1 MVKPLPKEMDK
12 SCFEGRD
19 RMSGYPNMREFYQKG
34 LILIGENDRAAL
46 LQKSGENN
54 SHEGSTHWLIA
65 MEGSEK
71 QPDIYQWKVLIYPS
85 DSKKVNCYKLPY
97 YSSQH
102 FSSIHDAINY
112 SNELS
117 QKARED
123 QLNTLE

>member
-1 MVKPLPKEMDK
+1 M
-12 SCFEGRD
+12 FEGRD
-19 RMSGYPNMREFYQKG
+19 RMSGYPNLREFYQKG

-46 LQKSGENN
+46 IQKSGENT
-54 SHEGSTHWLIA
+54 SLEGSTHWLIA

-71 QPDIYQWKVLIYPS
+71 QPDIYQWKVLVYLS
-85 DSKKVNCYKLPY
+85 EMDKVNCYKSPY
-97 YSSQH
+97 YSSKH
-102 FSSIHDAINY
+102 FSSIHDAINF

>member
-1 MVKPLPKEMDK
+1 
-12 SCFEGRD
+12 
-19 RMSGYPNMREFYQKG
+19 MSGYPNMREFYQKG

-46 LQKSGENN
+46 LQKAGENA
-54 SHEGSTHWLIA
+54 SVEESTHWLIA

-71 QPDIYQWKVLIYPS
+71 QPDVYHWKVLIYPS
-85 DSKKVNCYKLPY
+85 DSKKVNCYTSPY
-97 YSSQH
+97 FSSQH
-102 FSSIHDAINY
+102 FASIHDAINY

>member
-1 MVKPLPKEMDK
+1 
-12 SCFEGRD
+12 
-19 RMSGYPNMREFYQKG
+19 MSDYPNMREFYQKG

-46 LQKSGENN
+46 LNKSQENA
-54 SHEGSTHWLIA
+54 SLEGSTHWLIA

-71 QPDIYQWKVLIYPS
+71 QPDIFHWKVFIYPS
-85 DSKKVNCYKLPY
+85 ETNRVNCYKTPY
-97 YSSQH
+97 YASPH
-102 FSSIHDAINY
+102 FSSIHDAINF

>member
-1 MVKPLPKEMDK
+1 MVKPLPERNGQIM
-12 SCFEGRD
+12 FERRD
-19 RMSGYPNMREFYQKG
+19 RMSDYPNLREFYQKG

-46 LQKSGENN
+46 LQKASENI
-54 SHEGSTHWLIA
+54 SLEGSTHWLIA

-85 DSKKVNCYKLPY
+85 ETNKVNCYKSPY
-97 YSSQH
+97 YTSKH
-102 FSSIHDAINY
+102 FSSIHDAINF